1 MVFEI
6 KHSFQIPVVKFGT
19 YLRATMGQ
27 PCRRRVGGRKTG
39 DRIDL
44 GVGGAQAVK
53 HLVVGGVD
61 RAFGDV

>member
-1 MVFEI
+1 
-6 KHSFQIPVVKFGT
+6 
-19 YLRATMGQ
+19 
-27 PCRRRVGGRKTG
+27 
-39 DRIDL
+39 L